1 MADENKMGP
10 TSLDPAE
17 VDFPP
22 ILRLTNARVTSKEV
36 LEDLAELG
44 ERLRTSDTAPEVHY
58 AVPVEELLS
67 VFTPERVRLVE
78 SLLEEPIESVGALAS
93 RVDRPED
100 AVADDLRTLA
110 DGHVVYLRNT
120 DGGTKPLV
128 PFEKI
133 KFEVDLTP
141 QADSLE

>member
-1 MADENKMGP
+1 MADEIDTGP
-10 TSLDPAE
+10 TSPDPTE

-44 ERLRTSDTAPEVHY
+44 QHLRTSDAPPEVHY

-78 SLLEEPIESVGALAS
+78 SLLEEPTESVDALAS
-93 RVDRPED
+93 RLDRPEG
-100 AVADDLRTLA
+100 AVANDLRTLA

-120 DGGTKPLV
+120 EGRTRPLV

-133 KFEVDLTP
+133 KFEVDLAP
-141 QADSLE
+141 HADSRE